1 MIHKKE
7 VFVIFKS
14 NDTLVRA
21 NYKAVLSKTMRLDIT
36 KQSLRMQR
44 KRMLNKRIISLARNI
59 SAHAEKTQW

>member
-44 KRMLNKRIISLARNI
+44 KPCVW
-59 SAHAEKTQW
+59 E